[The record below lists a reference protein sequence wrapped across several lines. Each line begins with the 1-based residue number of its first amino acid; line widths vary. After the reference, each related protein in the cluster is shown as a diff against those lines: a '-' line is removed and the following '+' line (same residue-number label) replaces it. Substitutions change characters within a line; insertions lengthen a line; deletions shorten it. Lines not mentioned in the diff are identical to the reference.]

1 MALTLPSSKTLP
13 RTRKL
18 GLPSLAGV
26 GTGSE
31 RLDFSQANYACL
43 TRAQWR
49 EKRDAA
55 GWPTRLESGGS
66 LRPSRYSYGRSP
78 GQGHLGLVAGV
89 ARSPEPGTGRSLR
102 SASPAAQELLTPLT
116 PPTARR
122 LEARSQSWAAEAN
135 QKQQWAKELAGLS
148 FLRKEEAEVTLG
160 TGGGNHGAAGEGR
173 SCRCR
178 RCREPR
184 R

>member
-1 MALTLPSSKTLP
+1 MPRAGLCAWKAAAHRALPAAAMGAARAEDTS
-13 RTRKL
+13 
-18 GLPSLAGV
+18 
-26 GTGSE
+26 GS
-31 RLDFSQANYACL
+31 RLVL
-43 TRAQWR
+43 LW
-49 EKRDAA
+49 
-55 GWPTRLESGGS
+55 
-66 LRPSRYSYGRSP
+66 
-78 GQGHLGLVAGV
+78 
-89 ARSPEPGTGRSLR
+89 SPEPDTRRSLR
-102 SASPAAQELLTPLT
+102 SASSAAQELLTPLT

-122 LEARSQSWAAEAN
+122 LEARSQPWTAEAN
-135 QKQQWAKELAGLS
+135 QKQQWAKEPAGLF